1 MEIKFFYFFDV
12 GYSNFKRGLSITIS
26 NQKLVNRLEKLD
38 ENFNKFKFCM
48 GK

>member
-1 MEIKFFYFFDV
+1 MEIKIFYFFDV
-12 GYSNFKRGLSITIS
+12 GYSNFNRGLSITNW
-26 NQKLVNRLEKLD
+26 NQKFVNRLEKLD